1 MWLLSQVRAR
11 SRDKDLLQMPCEMMH
26 ANPAS
31 ALLREGQ
38 GTGEGNACCLES
50 DQGTGNSLIW
60 HLATLLLSF
69 SIQHPRY
76 PPGGFSL
83 AICWSAGM
91 TVLRPAM
98 CAQPS
103 HAELPLEQRSCDT
116 APGIGWR
123 QEGSSYLR
131 LKILTLLG
139 GFITQSRVSL
149 LTW

>member
-11 SRDKDLLQMPCEMMH
+11 SRDKDLLQMLCELTH

-69 SIQHPRY
+69 SIQHQQY
-76 PPGGFSL
+76 PLRRLFTSNLPVS
-83 AICWSAGM
+83 WDDSAKACHVCSAFPCRAATG
-91 TVLRPAM
+91 
-98 CAQPS
+98 
-103 HAELPLEQRSCDT
+103 AEEL
-116 APGIGWR
+116 
-123 QEGSSYLR
+123 
-131 LKILTLLG
+131 
-139 GFITQSRVSL
+139 
-149 LTW
+149 